1 LPQSNINQPD
11 LQKAIRILKAGG
23 VVAFPTDT
31 VYGLGA
37 AADNPAAIRRVFEI
51 KQRPFTQALPLVLAN
66 AAQADTVAINI
77 PEEARILMA
86 RFWPGALTLV
96 LKKSARVPDV
106 VTAGSGTVAVRV
118 PNHVLSLALIRGV
131 GIPLV
136 GTSANIHG
144 KPSPVTAEEVNAQ
157 LEGKVD
163 YVIDGGRTPVG
174 VESTIVDMTVS
185 PPKILRH
192 GAISSEEI
200 EKALVSPG

>member
-1 LPQSNINQPD
+1 LLHSKID
-11 LQKAIRILKAGG
+11 KSALQKAIDILKNGG

-51 KQRPFTQALPLVLAN
+51 KQRPLNMALPLVLADS
-66 AAQADTVAINI
+66 AQADTVAINI
-77 PEEARILMA
+77 PEEARVLMA
-86 RFWPGALTLV
+86 KFWPGALTLV
-96 LKKSARVPDV
+96 LKKSARVPDIL
-106 VTAGSGTVAVRV
+106 TAGSGTVAVRV
-118 PNHVLSLALIRGV
+118 PNHALSLALIGGAGV
-131 GIPLV
+131 PLV
-136 GTSANIHG
+136 GTSANVHG
-144 KPSPVTAEEVNAQ
+144 MPSPVTAEEVRAQ

-192 GAISSEEI
+192 GAISREEI
-200 EKALVSPG
+200 EKALVSPD